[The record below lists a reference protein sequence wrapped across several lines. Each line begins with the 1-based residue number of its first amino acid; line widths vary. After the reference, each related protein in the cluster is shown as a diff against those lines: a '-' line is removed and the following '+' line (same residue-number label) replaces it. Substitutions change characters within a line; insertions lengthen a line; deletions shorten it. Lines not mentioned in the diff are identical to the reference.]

1 MAGAHY
7 DGIEAIFRIAKKGE
21 VLDTFAIEVLTFH
34 AAVEH
39 ELEVVLRKLL
49 PHPDKLFVGKGP
61 KLSFPHKA
69 RLLCAMWQKEPADAD
84 KLNRVLK
91 ALEDLR
97 NEVAHQGDIPLKT
110 YKANLAQAFGEIEP
124 NAGDDPSML
133 EIAQGI
139 SMFIADDAGTL
150 ADFHETLNA
159 FDVLVNEQMPAV
171 LGAARPAKD

>member
-21 VLDTFAIEVLTFH
+21 ILDTFAIEVLTFH
-34 AAVEH
+34 AAVEY

-49 PHPDKLFVGKGP
+49 PHPDKLFGKGP

-69 RLLCAMWQKEPADAD
+69 RLLCAMWKKDPADAD
-84 KLNRVLK
+84 KLNSVLK

-97 NEVAHQGDIPLKT
+97 NEVAHQGENPLKT
-110 YKANLAQAFGEIEP
+110 YKAKLTKAFRQIEP
-124 NAGDDPSML
+124 SAGDDPSIL

-150 ADFHETLNA
+150 SDFRETLVA
-159 FDVLVNEQMPAV
+159 FDILVNGKMPAA
-171 LGAARPAKD
+171 LGAATAKKP

>member
-1 MAGAHY
+1 MAGADY

-49 PHPDKLFVGKGP
+49 LHPDKLFGGGP

-69 RLLCAMWQKEPADAD
+69 RLLCAMWQKDPADAD
-84 KLNRVLK
+84 KLNRILK

-97 NEVAHQGDIPLKT
+97 NEVAHRGDIPLKSH
-110 YKANLAQAFGEIEP
+110 KANLTNAFREIEP
-124 NAGDDPSML
+124 TASDDPSML

-150 ADFHETLNA
+150 ADFHKTLGA
-159 FDVLVNEQMPAV
+159 FDVLVNERMPAA
-171 LGAARPAKD
+171 LGAARPEKE

>member
-1 MAGAHY
+1 MAGVDY
-7 DGIEAIFRIAKKGE
+7 NGIEAIFRIAEKGE

-49 PHPDKLFVGKGP
+49 PHADMILKGKP

-69 RLLCAMWQKEPADAD
+69 RLLCAMWRKDPADAV
-84 KLNRVLK
+84 KLNGVLK
-91 ALEDLR
+91 ALQNLR
-97 NEVAHQGDIPLKT
+97 DEVAHQGDISLKSH
-110 YKANLAQAFGEIEP
+110 KANLTQAFREIEP
-124 NAGDDPSML
+124 KAGDDPSML

-150 ADFHETLNA
+150 ADFNETLDA
-159 FDVLVNEQMPAV
+159 FDVLVNEKMPAA
-171 LGAARPAKD
+171 LGAAKRKKE

>member
-34 AAVEH
+34 AAVEY

-49 PHPDKLFVGKGP
+49 PHPDKLFGKGP

-69 RLLCAMWQKEPADAD
+69 RLLCAMWRKDPADAD

-97 NEVAHQGDIPLKT
+97 NEVAHQGDIPLKSH
-110 YKANLAQAFGEIEP
+110 KANLSQAFREIEP
-124 NAGDDPSML
+124 RCSDDPSML

-150 ADFHETLNA
+150 ADFSETLSA
-159 FDVLVNEQMPAV
+159 FDVLVNQKMPSV
-171 LGAARPAKD
+171 LGVARQEPD

>member
-1 MAGAHY
+1 MAGADY

-21 VLDTFAIEVLTFH
+21 VLDTFAIEVLIFH

-49 PHPDKLFVGKGP
+49 RHPDKLFVKGP
-61 KLSFPHKA
+61 KLSFPHRA
-69 RLLCAMWQKEPADAD
+69 RLLCAMWRKDPADAD
-84 KLNRVLK
+84 KLNGVLK

-97 NEVAHQGDIPLKT
+97 NEVAHHGDIPLKSH
-110 YKANLAQAFGEIEP
+110 KANLTQAFREIEP
-124 NAGDDPSML
+124 KAGDDPSML

-150 ADFHETLNA
+150 ADFKETLDA
-159 FDVLVNEQMPAV
+159 LDVLVNEKMPAV
-171 LGAARPAKD
+171 LGATRPKKA